1 MTQNRTQR
9 IRSYKSG
16 VGLMV
21 YGIEQWN
28 APARDWYIVGD
39 SSTNKAYIE
48 DKIEQNNIRL

>member
-1 MTQNRTQR
+1 
-9 IRSYKSG
+9 
-16 VGLMV
+16 MV